1 MRLIHIYSIGL
12 SALLALKNTDT
23 IHCFPVHNFQPP
35 PYSSH
40 TRMQVQLGL
49 LPKVSYSPLLHP
61 QHQAEWLIQAR
72 GQEALV
78 GLYLGRYFYM
88 DAHYIRLCECCVLNF
103 VPEIDLGD
111 CGYTL

>member
-23 IHCFPVHNFQPP
+23 IHYFPVHNFQPP
-35 PYSSH
+35 SILFPH
-40 TRMQVQLGL
+40 TYASAIGPASEGFILSNGL
-49 LPKVSYSPLLHP
+49 YRH
-61 QHQAEWLIQAR
+61 R

-78 GLYLGRYFYM
+78 GLYLGKYFYM
-88 DAHYIRLCECCVLNF
+88 DAHYIRLCECCFLNF
-103 VPEIDLGD
+103 VPEVDLGD